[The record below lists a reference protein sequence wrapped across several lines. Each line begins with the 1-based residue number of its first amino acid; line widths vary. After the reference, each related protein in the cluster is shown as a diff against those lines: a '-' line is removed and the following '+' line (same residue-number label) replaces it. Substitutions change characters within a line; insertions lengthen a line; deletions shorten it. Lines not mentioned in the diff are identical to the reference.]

1 MAKLIQCPSCKKK
14 ISIEAPAC
22 PSCGQPITDAIRDE
36 AIKKE
41 KGGKQ
46 VLKGCLAV
54 IFALFVFSAVTNLI
68 TGGKKESSEKTTPEA
83 ASIAVPAPAP
93 VESVPPQEKSKPQPV
108 EQKTQKTE
116 PFFNMTVKT
125 FVANYNKAA
134 KEAGSGQRMKVTK
147 QNGKVAQL
155 AATEHN
161 GAVVSTNE
169 QGKITSILYIG
180 TSDGT
185 VQTATD
191 MLIGMAFS
199 IGGIKPEWPAERR
212 FDVLE
217 KLNLINDSGIIP
229 ESSKA
234 TINGVA
240 FSSEFSQQT
249 GLWLTITPAAQ

>member
-1 MAKLIQCPSCKKK
+1 MAKLIECPACKNKV
-14 ISIEAPAC
+14 SIEATAC
-22 PSCGQPITDAIRDE
+22 PKCGQPITDAIRDE
-36 AIKKE
+36 SIKKE

-46 VLKGCLAV
+46 AVKGCLWIV
-54 IFALFVFSAVTNLI
+54 LALFLFSAAVNLI
-68 TGGKKESSEKTTPEA
+68 TGGGEDKSEKA
-83 ASIAVPAPAP
+83 AQSAPVAATPAPTPAQP
-93 VESVPPQEKSKPQPV
+93 SPEPEKAKPQPV
-108 EQKTQKTE
+108 EQKAQKTE

-134 KEAGSGQRMKVTK
+134 KEAGSGQRMKVAK

-180 TSDGT
+180 TGDGT

-199 IGGIKPEWPAERR
+199 IGGIKPEWPTERR

-234 TINGVA
+234 TINGVS
-240 FSSEFSQQT
+240 FSSQFSQQT
-249 GLWLTITPAAQ
+249 GLWLTITPAAK